1 MGLPNTGA
9 AGFSA
14 DSVPRVV
21 TIAERKHNGIR
32 VLIGRGAARAVTKR
46 GRGGE
51 GGVEGVGDRGM
62 GTEGGETGAIGAEEV
77 LGEEIWEIRGAT
89 MED

>member
-1 MGLPNTGA
+1 MIHAGGAKGHANEIEAVFPSCMGLPNTGA

-32 VLIGRGAARAVTKR
+32 VLIRRGAARAVTKR

-51 GGVEGVGDRGM
+51 GGGRRG
-62 GTEGGETGAIGAEEV
+62 G
-77 LGEEIWEIRGAT
+77 R
-89 MED
+89 